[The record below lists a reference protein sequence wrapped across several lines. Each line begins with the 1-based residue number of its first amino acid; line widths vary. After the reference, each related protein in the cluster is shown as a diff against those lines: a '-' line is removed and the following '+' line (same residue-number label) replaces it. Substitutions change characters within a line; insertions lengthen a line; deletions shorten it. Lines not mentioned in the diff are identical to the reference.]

1 MCKAIE
7 LYGEQR
13 EMQKAKEIAETVY
26 PSMEGEPNE
35 RLAAYV
41 NGFMDGA
48 RSMADKIRKEQENNG
63 NERDVH
69 KDADVD
75 A

>member
-1 MCKAIE
+1 MQQSKKA
-7 LYGEQR
+7 
-13 EMQKAKEIAETVY
+13 QKAKEIAETVY

-69 KDADVD
+69 KGADVD

>member
-1 MCKAIE
+1 MENSKKA
-7 LYGEQR
+7 
-13 EMQKAKEIAETVY
+13 QKAKEITEAVY
-26 PSMEGEPNE
+26 PSLDGEPNE

-48 RSMADKIRKEQENNG
+48 RSMADKIRKEQENG

-69 KDADVD
+69 KDTDAD

>member
-1 MCKAIE
+1 MENSKKA
-7 LYGEQR
+7 
-13 EMQKAKEIAETVY
+13 QKAKEIAEAVY

-48 RSMADKIRKEQENNG
+48 RSMADKIRKERENG
-63 NERDVH
+63 NERDIH
-69 KDADVD
+69 ANADAD

>member
-1 MCKAIE
+1 MENSKKA
-7 LYGEQR
+7 
-13 EMQKAKEIAETVY
+13 QKAKEIAETVY
-26 PSMEGEPNE
+26 PSMDGEPNE

-48 RSMADKIRKEQENNG
+48 RSMADKLRKEQENG

-69 KDADVD
+69 KDADAD

>member
-1 MCKAIE
+1 MENSKKA
-7 LYGEQR
+7 
-13 EMQKAKEIAETVY
+13 QKAKEIAETVY

-48 RSMADKIRKEQENNG
+48 RSMADKFRKEQENG

-69 KDADVD
+69 KDADAD
-75 A
+75 T

>member
-1 MCKAIE
+1 MANSKKA
-7 LYGEQR
+7 
-13 EMQKAKEIAETVY
+13 QKAKEIAETVY

-69 KDADVD
+69 ANTDTDA
-75 A
+75 

>member
-1 MCKAIE
+1 MENSKKA
-7 LYGEQR
+7 
-13 EMQKAKEIAETVY
+13 QKAKEIAETVY

-48 RSMADKIRKEQENNG
+48 RSMADKFRKEQENG

-69 KDADVD
+69 QNTDAD

>member
-1 MCKAIE
+1 MENSKKA
-7 LYGEQR
+7 
-13 EMQKAKEIAETVY
+13 QKAKEIAETVY
-26 PSMEGEPNE
+26 PSMDGEPNE

-48 RSMADKIRKEQENNG
+48 RSMADKIRKEQENG

-69 KDADVD
+69 KDADAD

>member
-1 MCKAIE
+1 MENSKKA
-7 LYGEQR
+7 
-13 EMQKAKEIAETVY
+13 QKAKEIAETVY
-26 PSMEGEPNE
+26 PSMDGEPNE

-48 RSMADKIRKEQENNG
+48 RSMADKIRKEQKNG

-69 KDADVD
+69 KDTDAD

>member
-1 MCKAIE
+1 MENSKKA
-7 LYGEQR
+7 
-13 EMQKAKEIAETVY
+13 QKAKEIAETVY

-48 RSMADKIRKEQENNG
+48 RSMADKFRKEQENG

-69 KDADVD
+69 KDTD
-75 A
+75 AYA

>member
-1 MCKAIE
+1 MENSKKA
-7 LYGEQR
+7 
-13 EMQKAKEIAETVY
+13 QKAKEIAETVY

-63 NERDVH
+63 DKRDVH
-69 KDADVD
+69 KDADAD

>member
-1 MCKAIE
+1 MENSKKA
-7 LYGEQR
+7 
-13 EMQKAKEIAETVY
+13 QKAKEIAETVY

-48 RSMADKIRKEQENNG
+48 RSMADKLRKEQENNG

-69 KDADVD
+69 KDADAD

>member
-1 MCKAIE
+1 MVNSKKA
-7 LYGEQR
+7 
-13 EMQKAKEIAETVY
+13 QKVKEIAETVY
-26 PSMEGEPNE
+26 PSLDGEPNE

-48 RSMADKIRKEQENNG
+48 RSMADKIRKEQENG

-69 KDADVD
+69 KDTDAD

>member
-1 MCKAIE
+1 MQTSKKA
-7 LYGEQR
+7 
-13 EMQKAKEIAETVY
+13 QKAREIAETVY

-48 RSMADKIRKEQENNG
+48 RSMADKIRKEQENG

-69 KDADVD
+69 KDTDAD

>member
-1 MCKAIE
+1 MQNSKKA
-7 LYGEQR
+7 
-13 EMQKAKEIAETVY
+13 QKAKEITETVY
-26 PSMEGEPNE
+26 PSMEGDPNE

-48 RSMADKIRKEQENNG
+48 RSMADKIRKEQENG

-69 KDADVD
+69 KDTDAD

>member
-1 MCKAIE
+1 MENSKKA
-7 LYGEQR
+7 
-13 EMQKAKEIAETVY
+13 QKAKEIAETVY

-48 RSMADKIRKEQENNG
+48 RSMADKIRKEQENG

-69 KDADVD
+69 KDADAD
-75 A
+75 T

>member
-1 MCKAIE
+1 MENSKKA
-7 LYGEQR
+7 
-13 EMQKAKEIAETVY
+13 QKAKEITEAVY
-26 PSMEGEPNE
+26 PSLDGEPNE

-48 RSMADKIRKEQENNG
+48 RSMADKIRKERENG
-63 NERDVH
+63 NERDIH
-69 KDADVD
+69 TDADAD

>member
-1 MCKAIE
+1 MQNSKKA
-7 LYGEQR
+7 
-13 EMQKAKEIAETVY
+13 QKAKEIAETVY

-48 RSMADKIRKEQENNG
+48 RSMADKIRKERENG
-63 NERDVH
+63 NERDIH
-69 KDADVD
+69 ENADAD

>member
-1 MCKAIE
+1 MEKSKKA
-7 LYGEQR
+7 
-13 EMQKAKEIAETVY
+13 QKAKEIAETVY

-48 RSMADKIRKEQENNG
+48 RSMAYKLRKEQENNG

-69 KDADVD
+69 ANTDTDA
-75 A
+75 

>member
-1 MCKAIE
+1 MENSKKA
-7 LYGEQR
+7 
-13 EMQKAKEIAETVY
+13 QKAKEIAETVY

-48 RSMADKIRKEQENNG
+48 RSMADKFRKEQENG

-69 KDADVD
+69 KNTDAD

>member
-1 MCKAIE
+1 MENSKKA
-7 LYGEQR
+7 
-13 EMQKAKEIAETVY
+13 QKAKEIAETVY

-48 RSMADKIRKEQENNG
+48 RSMADKIRREQENG

-69 KDADVD
+69 KDTDAD

>member
-1 MCKAIE
+1 MENSKKA
-7 LYGEQR
+7 
-13 EMQKAKEIAETVY
+13 QKAKEIAETVY

-48 RSMADKIRKEQENNG
+48 RSMADKFRKEQENG
-63 NERDVH
+63 NERDVYQNT
-69 KDADVD
+69 DAD

>member
-1 MCKAIE
+1 MPNSKKA
-7 LYGEQR
+7 
-13 EMQKAKEIAETVY
+13 QKAKEIAETVY
-26 PSMEGEPNE
+26 PSMDGEPNE

-48 RSMADKIRKEQENNG
+48 RSMADKIRKEQENG

-69 KDADVD
+69 KDTDAD

>member
-1 MCKAIE
+1 MENSKKA
-7 LYGEQR
+7 
-13 EMQKAKEIAETVY
+13 QKAKEIAETVY

-48 RSMADKIRKEQENNG
+48 RSMADKFRKEQENG

-69 KDADVD
+69 ANTDAD

>member
-1 MCKAIE
+1 MENSKKA
-7 LYGEQR
+7 
-13 EMQKAKEIAETVY
+13 QKAKEIAETVY
-26 PSMEGEPNE
+26 PSMDGEPNE

-48 RSMADKIRKEQENNG
+48 RSMADKIRKEQENG

-69 KDADVD
+69 KDTDAD

>member
-1 MCKAIE
+1 MENSKKA
-7 LYGEQR
+7 
-13 EMQKAKEIAETVY
+13 QKAKEITETVY
-26 PSMEGEPNE
+26 PSMDGEPNE

-48 RSMADKIRKEQENNG
+48 RSMADKFRKEQENG
-63 NERDVH
+63 NERDVYQNT
-69 KDADVD
+69 DAD

>member
-1 MCKAIE
+1 MENSKKA
-7 LYGEQR
+7 
-13 EMQKAKEIAETVY
+13 QKAKEIAETVY

-63 NERDVH
+63 DKRDVH
-69 KDADVD
+69 KDADTD

>member
-1 MCKAIE
+1 MQNSKKA
-7 LYGEQR
+7 
-13 EMQKAKEIAETVY
+13 QKAKEIAETVY

-48 RSMADKIRKEQENNG
+48 RSMADKIRKEQENG

-69 KDADVD
+69 KDTDAD

>member
-1 MCKAIE
+1 MENSKKA
-7 LYGEQR
+7 
-13 EMQKAKEIAETVY
+13 QKAKEIAETVY

-48 RSMADKIRKEQENNG
+48 RSMADKLRKEQENG

-69 KDADVD
+69 KDTDADT
-75 A
+75 

>member
-1 MCKAIE
+1 MPNSEKAK
-7 LYGEQR
+7 
-13 EMQKAKEIAETVY
+13 KAKEIAETVY

-48 RSMADKIRKEQENNG
+48 RSMADKFRKEQENG

-69 KDADVD
+69 KDTD
-75 A
+75 AYA